1 MGPNAADTQFVAH
14 SEILIDPEGAITLED
29 AFRDRLGE
37 VDSWPGF
44 HRLEVWRDEGTPGRY
59 VMVSWWTDRETFK
72 EYMRS
77 DVHRESHARIPH
89 EPARPRGVSF
99 TRYTVIAV

>member
-1 MGPNAADTQFVAH
+1 MTSEDGTFVAH
-14 SEILIDPEGAITLED
+14 SELFIEPDASTTLEE
-29 AFRDRLGE
+29 AFRNRLGE

-44 HRLEVWRDEGTPGRY
+44 RHLEVWRDEATPGRY

-72 EYMRS
+72 AYMRS
-77 DVHRESHARIPH
+77 DVHRRSHDRIPD

-99 TRYTVIAV
+99 SRYTVIAT